1 MLELVLELALV
12 VSWPLL
18 HLLELWPTGLSV
30 DSVWK

>member
-18 HLLELWPTGLSV
+18 HLFELWPTGLSV